1 MLLEPWKTWFRQM
14 RIVDNNDTV
23 CLVSIPESSISV
35 SASLEGAVNLLAV
48 IRRCI
53 PSITTVIQVEESF
66 ANSITNTKT
75 SLHTVNPKR

>member
-1 MLLEPWKTWFRQM
+1 MLREPWKTWFRQTK
-14 RIVDNNDTV
+14 IVDSNTNI

-35 SASLEGAVNLLAV
+35 SVSLEGAVNLLTA

-53 PSITTVIQVEESF
+53 PSIITVIPIEESF

-75 SLHTVNPKR
+75 SLHTVNPKH